1 MIIDLHFH
9 TKQYSPC
16 SSIDMEEGVRYAKK
30 LGLDGI
36 CITDHDVFAC
46 RKRAEEIQKKYNIL
60 VIVGTE
66 ILTMEGDLLCFGLD
80 EIPKEKLAAQTLI
93 DKVNAIG
100 GACIAAHPYRENN
113 RGMGA
118 HLDKLTG
125 LHAIESYNGNT
136 KCDNNTKA
144 VIAAS
149 RLGIPCIGGSDAHRI
164 ERVGVYATRFFTQ
177 IENEKDIIS
186 AIRSGRIE
194 PACGI

>member
-16 SSIDMEEGVRYAKK
+16 SSIDMEEGVRQAKS

-36 CITDHDVFAC
+36 CITDHDEFAC
-46 RKRAEEIQKKYNIL
+46 RKKAEELQKKYDIL

-66 ILTMEGDLLCFGLD
+66 ILTTEGDLLCFGLN
-80 EIPKEKLAAQTLI
+80 EIPKEKLPAQTLI

-100 GACIAAHPYRENN
+100 GACIAAHPYRQNN

-118 HLDKLTG
+118 YLDKLRG
-125 LHAIESYNGNT
+125 LHAIESFNGNT
-136 KCDNNTKA
+136 KHENNTKA
-144 VIAAS
+144 CDTAS
-149 RLGIPCIGGSDAHRI
+149 RLGIPCTGGSDAHRI

-177 IENEKDIIS
+177 IENEKDIIH
-186 AIRSGRIE
+186 AIRCGRIE

>member
-16 SSIDMEEGVRYAKK
+16 SYIDMEEGIQYAKR

-36 CITDHDVFAC
+36 CVTDHDVFAS
-46 RKRAEEIQKKYNIL
+46 RKRAEELQKKYDIL

-66 ILTMEGDLLCFGLD
+66 ILTMEGDLLCYGLD
-80 EIPKEKLAAQTLI
+80 EIPKETLPAQTLI
-93 DKVNAIG
+93 DKINAIG
-100 GACIAAHPYRENN
+100 GVCIAAHPYRENN

-118 HLDKLTG
+118 YLHQLTG

-136 KCDNNTKA
+136 KHQNNTKA
-144 VIAAS
+144 CETAS
-149 RLGIPCIGGSDAHRI
+149 RLGIPCTGGSDAHKI

-186 AIRSGRIE
+186 AIRLGRIE
-194 PACGI
+194 PVYCI

>member
-16 SSIDMEEGVRYAKK
+16 SSIDMEEGVQHAKS

-46 RKRAEEIQKKYNIL
+46 RTRAGELQKKYDIL

-66 ILTMEGDLLCFGLD
+66 ILTIEGDLLCFGLN
-80 EIPKEKLAAQTLI
+80 EIPKEKLSAQTLI

-118 HLDKLTG
+118 YLDKLTG

-136 KCDNNTKA
+136 KFDNNTKA
-144 VIAAS
+144 AITAS
-149 RLGIPCIGGSDAHRI
+149 RLGIPCTGGSDAHSI
-164 ERVGVYATRFFTQ
+164 ERVGVFATRFFTQ
-177 IENEKDIIS
+177 IENEKGIIS
-186 AIRSGRIE
+186 AIRFGRIE
-194 PACGI
+194 PVCYI